1 MFTRVISQSK
11 VEIQQALLEEIGKYS
26 HTVYHTGN
34 KVNEIVTQTTL
45 TSLGRPGNNWENGNK
60 IPRNTYRYILGL
72 LRFILKIFLPTLHS
86 FTRLPHFKETE

>member
-45 TSLGRPGNNWENGNK
+45 TSLGSPETTGRMATTRYPG
-60 IPRNTYRYILGL
+60 IHID
-72 LRFILKIFLPTLHS
+72 IF
-86 FTRLPHFKETE
+86 